1 MKLTYEQISAICQG
15 AVRSAKTENG
25 VGLYRFTEEQEEIYK
40 RVSEDF
46 YKKSRATAGVKLCF
60 ETDSSALFLCVNVKR
75 ASSRQYF
82 SIDVMVNGE
91 PVGYL
96 DNFSDIEIP
105 QAYATI
111 RCLQGKFSKQFALG
125 EGTKQVCL
133 YLPWSMEVEI
143 QELSLD
149 DGAWIKPIKAAKK
162 LLAFGDSITQGYD
175 ALRPSNRYAAK
186 LAEALGAEEVNKG
199 IGGERFFPELAET
212 QESFEPDYITVAYG
226 SNDWSKSE
234 EDEFK
239 EKCQAFY
246 AALNRNY
253 PNARIFAITPIWRKD
268 YTAEK
273 MFGPFHKVS
282 EDIENIVK
290 EFENITCIHG
300 FEFVPQE
307 EKYFA
312 DLRLH
317 PNDEGFEEYFRSLYR
332 EILPGEDPD
341 EFSVQ

>member
-15 AVRSAKTENG
+15 AVRSAGIENG
-25 VGLYRFTEEQEEIYK
+25 VCLYRFTEEQEELYK
-40 RVSEDF
+40 WISEDF
-46 YKKSRATAGVKLCF
+46 YRKSRATAGVKLCF
-60 ETDSSALFLCVNVKR
+60 ETDSTVLSLRVNVR
-75 ASSRQYF
+75 VASSRQYF

-91 PVGYL
+91 PAGYL

-105 QAYATI
+105 QDYTTI
-111 RCLQGKFSKQFALG
+111 QCPRGEFSKQFDLG
-125 EGTKQVCL
+125 EGTKQVCV
-133 YLPWSMEVEI
+133 YLPWSMAVEI
-143 QELSLD
+143 RELSLD

-162 LLAFGDSITQGYD
+162 MLAFGDSITQGYD

-199 IGGERFFPELAET
+199 IGAERFFPALAET
-212 QESFEPDYITVAYG
+212 REPFEPDYITVAYG
-226 SNDWSKSE
+226 TNDWSRLGE
-234 EDEFK
+234 EEFK
-239 EKCQAFY
+239 EKCYAFY

-253 PNARIFAITPIWRKD
+253 PNAKIFAITPIWRKD

-273 MFGPFHKVS
+273 TFGPFHKVS
-282 EDIENIVK
+282 EDIESIVK

-300 FEFVPQE
+300 FDFVPQD

-317 PNDEGFEEYFRSLYR
+317 PNDDGFEEYFRNLYK
-332 EILPGEDPD
+332 EILPGENPD
-341 EFSVQ
+341 EFSV